1 MLQDADAM
9 LAELD
14 APKLKLH
21 GETFIGH
28 HLSFEEQ
35 VRLLNT
41 LEKLGDAEK
50 RNDFGAMLNLMRK
63 VLDRIFP
70 PPHARWF
77 QRREPTVADR
87 VLALP
92 PAVGCEIV
100 LGFLKSLRSAPLGS
114 SANATPPSAEGPT
127 AGAAGSGTS

>member
-14 APKLKLH
+14 APQLKIH
-21 GETFIGH
+21 GETFIGR

-35 VRLLNT
+35 VRLLGT
-41 LEKLGDAEK
+41 LEKLSDAEK
-50 RNDFGAMLNLMRK
+50 RDDFGAMLGQMRK

-70 PPHARWF
+70 PPPTRWLA
-77 QRREPTVADR
+77 RREPTVADR

-92 PAVGCEIV
+92 PAVACEIV

-114 SANATPPSAEGPT
+114 SANEKPPSVEGPT
-127 AGAAGSGTS
+127 PGAAGSGTS